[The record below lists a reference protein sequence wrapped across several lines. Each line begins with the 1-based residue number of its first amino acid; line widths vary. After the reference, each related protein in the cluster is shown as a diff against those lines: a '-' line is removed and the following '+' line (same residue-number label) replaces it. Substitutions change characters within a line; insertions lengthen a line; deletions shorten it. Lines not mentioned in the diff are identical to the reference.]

1 MKKNASK
8 WIVPAAAGL
17 LGAVIALV
25 AAAALG
31 GGVGSSTTTL
41 IRGGGGSGTLQLASD
56 GGALSPREIYKQDA
70 KGVVFITS
78 TGVRAQTGPFG
89 LPDSGSGTATGS
101 GFVIDRQGTILTNA
115 HVVDGA
121 KTVTVRFSNEKTV
134 DAKIL
139 GADRSSDIAV
149 LEVDPDGLDL
159 TTLPLASANDVEV
172 GDPVVAIG
180 NPFGQAFSL
189 TTGVVSAKHRSI
201 DGLNGFAINDVIQ
214 TDAAINP
221 GNSGGPLIDSAGEV
235 IGINS
240 QIETGGS
247 GGGNVGIGFA
257 VPIDTARKLLPGLR
271 KGTVDTGYLGIS
283 SLSIT
288 PELKPLNLPV
298 DKGVLI
304 ETVTPGSPAAGAGIK
319 GGSVPAKLSG
329 QEINIGGD
337 IIQKIDGRP
346 MNTSLALSA
355 YVSSKKVGDEIEI
368 ELLRGGKEQK
378 TVTVTL
384 GRRPQQS
391 ITAPK

>member
-1 MKKNASK
+1 MKTSRSTWLIAGT
-8 WIVPAAAGL
+8 AGL
-17 LGAVIALV
+17 FGAVIAL
-25 AAAALG
+25 AAAAVLGLG
-31 GGVGSSTTTL
+31 GGSTTTTVVQQGS
-41 IRGGGGSGTLQLASD
+41 GGLVKTVSSGGSMT
-56 GGALSPREIYKQDA
+56 PREIYKRDS
-70 KGVVFITS
+70 KGVVFITADV
-78 TGVRAQTGPFG
+78 VRKQANIFG
-89 LPDSGSGTATGS
+89 APESENGKATGS
-101 GFVIDRQGTILTNA
+101 GFVIDDRGTILTNA

-121 KTVTVRFSNEKTV
+121 KKVTVRFPNDKTV

-149 LEVDPDGLDL
+149 LQIDPSGQDL
-159 TTLPLASANDVEV
+159 APLRLASAKDVEV

-189 TTGVVSAKHRSI
+189 TTGVVSAKQRSI
-201 DGLNGFAINDVIQ
+201 EGLNGFAINDVIQ

-221 GNSGGPLIDSAGEV
+221 GNSGGPLIDSAGDV

-271 KGTVDTGYLGIS
+271 QGTVNTGYLGIS

-288 PELKPLNLPV
+288 PELAPLNLPV
-298 DKGVLI
+298 DEGVLI
-304 ETVTPGSPAAGAGIK
+304 ETVNPGSPAAKAGIK
-319 GGSVPAKLSG
+319 GGTVPAKLDGASLK
-329 QEINIGGD
+329 IGGD

-346 MNTSLALSA
+346 MRTSLALST
-355 YVSSKKVGDEIEI
+355 YVASKKAGDQIEI
-368 ELLRGGKEQK
+368 QLLRGGKEKK

-391 ITAPK
+391 VKAP

>member
-1 MKKNASK
+1 M
-8 WIVPAAAGL
+8 
-17 LGAVIALV
+17 
-25 AAAALG
+25 
-31 GGVGSSTTTL
+31 T
-41 IRGGGGSGTLQLASD
+41 
-56 GGALSPREIYKQDA
+56 PREIYRRDS
-70 KGVVFITS
+70 KGVVFITADIVKKGS
-78 TGVRAQTGPFG
+78 NIFG
-89 LPDSGSGTATGS
+89 APESQSGKATGS
-101 GFVIDRQGTILTNA
+101 GFVIDNKGTILTNA

-121 KTVTVRFSNEKTV
+121 KKVTVRFSNDKTV

-149 LEVDPDGLDL
+149 LQVDPSGQDL
-159 TTLPLASANDVEV
+159 TVLPLASTKDVEV

-257 VPIDTARKLLPGLR
+257 VPIETARKLLPGLR
-271 KGTVDTGYLGIS
+271 QGTVDTGYLGIS

-288 PELKPLNLPV
+288 PDLAPLNLPV
-298 DKGVLI
+298 SKGVLI
-304 ETVTPGSPAAGAGIK
+304 ETVNPGSPAAKAGIK
-319 GGSVPAKLSG
+319 GGTVPAKLDG
-329 QEINIGGD
+329 QSLKIGGD
-337 IIQKIDGRP
+337 IIEKIDGRP
-346 MNTSLALSA
+346 MLTSLALST
-355 YVSSKKVGDEIEI
+355 YVASKKAGDQIEI
-368 ELLRGGKEQK
+368 ELLHAGKETK
-378 TVTVTL
+378 TVNVTL

-391 ITAPK
+391 ITAP

>member
-1 MKKNASK
+1 MKSSRSTWLIAGG
-8 WIVPAAAGL
+8 AGL
-17 LGAVIALV
+17 FGAIIAIV
-25 AAAALG
+25 AASLIGLG
-31 GGVGSSTTTL
+31 GGSATTTVVQQ
-41 IRGGGGSGTLQLASD
+41 GSGGVLRTVSS
-56 GGALSPREIYKQDA
+56 GGALTPREIYRRDS
-70 KGVVFITS
+70 KGVVFITADIVKKGS
-78 TGVRAQTGPFG
+78 NIFG
-89 LPDSGSGTATGS
+89 APESQSGKATGS
-101 GFVIDRQGTILTNA
+101 GFVIDNKGTILTNA

-121 KTVTVRFSNEKTV
+121 KKVTVRFSNDKTV

-149 LEVDPDGLDL
+149 LQVDPSGQDL
-159 TTLPLASANDVEV
+159 TVLPLASTKDVEV

-257 VPIDTARKLLPGLR
+257 VPIETARKLLPGLR
-271 KGTVDTGYLGIS
+271 QGTVDTGYLGIS

-288 PELKPLNLPV
+288 PDLAPLNLPV
-298 DKGVLI
+298 SKGVLI
-304 ETVTPGSPAAGAGIK
+304 ETVNPGSPAAKAGIK
-319 GGSVPAKLSG
+319 GGTVPAKLDG
-329 QEINIGGD
+329 QSLKIGGD
-337 IIQKIDGRP
+337 IIEKIDGRP
-346 MNTSLALSA
+346 MLTSLALST
-355 YVSSKKVGDEIEI
+355 YVASKKAGDQIEI
-368 ELLRGGKEQK
+368 ELLHAGKETK
-378 TVTVTL
+378 TVNVTL

-391 ITAPK
+391 ITAP

>member
-1 MKKNASK
+1 MKSSRSTWFIAGG
-8 WIVPAAAGL
+8 AGL
-17 LGAVIALV
+17 LGALVALV
-25 AAAALG
+25 AASVIG
-31 GGVGSSTTTL
+31 
-41 IRGGGGSGTLQLASD
+41 IGGGSATTTIVQQGSGGVLKTVSS
-56 GGALSPREIYKQDA
+56 GGAMTPREIYQRDS
-70 KGVVFITS
+70 KGVVFITADIVKKS
-78 TGVRAQTGPFG
+78 SNIFG
-89 LPDSGSGTATGS
+89 APESQSGKATGS
-101 GFVIDRQGTILTNA
+101 GFVIDQKGTILTNA

-121 KTVTVRFSNEKTV
+121 KKVTVRFSNDKTV

-149 LEVDPDGLDL
+149 LQIDPSGQDL
-159 TTLPLASANDVEV
+159 TTLPLASTKAVEV

-221 GNSGGPLIDSAGEV
+221 GNSGGPLIDSAGDV

-257 VPIDTARKLLPGLR
+257 VPIETARKLLPGLR
-271 KGTVDTGYLGIS
+271 QGTVDTGYLGIS

-288 PELKPLNLPV
+288 PDLAPLNLPV
-298 DKGVLI
+298 NKGVLI
-304 ETVTPGSPAAGAGIK
+304 ETVNPGSPAAKAGIK
-319 GGSVPAKLSG
+319 GGTVPAKLDG
-329 QEINIGGD
+329 QSLKIGGD
-337 IIQKIDGRP
+337 IIEKIDGRP
-346 MNTSLALSA
+346 MLTSLGLAT
-355 YVSSKKVGDEIEI
+355 YVSSKKAGDQIAI
-368 ELLRGGKEQK
+368 QLLHAGKETK
-378 TVTVTL
+378 TVNVTL

-391 ITAPK
+391 LTAP